1 MLVIR
6 RRTGAYMDEKKI
18 VKPASKETIIAGP
31 EKPWSKLEK
40 ARQYAY
46 SLYEKR
52 GYALGN
58 ELKAWVEAANR
69 EKNRGK

>member
-1 MLVIR
+1 M
-6 RRTGAYMDEKKI
+6 GEKKI
-18 VKPASKETIIAGP
+18 LKPAAKVTVIAEP
-31 EKPWSKLEK
+31 EKPWSKLER

-58 ELKAWVEAANR
+58 ELKAWVEAADR